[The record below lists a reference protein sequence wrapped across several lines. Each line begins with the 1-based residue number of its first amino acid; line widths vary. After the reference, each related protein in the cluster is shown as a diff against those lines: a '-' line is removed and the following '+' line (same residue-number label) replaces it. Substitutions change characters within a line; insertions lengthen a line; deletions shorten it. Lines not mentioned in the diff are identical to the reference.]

1 MIAGRRELMFKEQ
14 EYDVFKYGANSLV
27 VGDYLTTAGKTAQED
42 IHAIEALGYTIV
54 FDSHN

>member
-1 MIAGRRELMFKEQ
+1 MFKEQ